1 MRTKIGMLFV
11 LAAAVLSLVAPTQKK
26 EILKTII
33 SSTVI
38 TNSR

>member
-1 MRTKIGMLFV
+1 MKTKIGMLFA

-26 EILKTII
+26 EILKFILTN
-33 SSTVI
+33 SVI